1 MPVEFKKGRALSA
14 LNLTP
19 LIDVVF
25 LLLIFFLVATEFAQ
39 DEARSIPVNRPSASE
54 ARPIT
59 SRFKDIEVKIDANNR
74 VFLDSRLV
82 SPQQLFSAL
91 QQAEADNPGK
101 KKVVIDGD
109 RNCRYETVI
118 TVIDV
123 CKRLGI
129 DHVAKVDLPPPSA
142 PRPPSGR

>member
-39 DEARSIPVNRPSASE
+39 EEARSIPVKLPEAAE

-59 SRFKDIEVKIDANNR
+59 ARLKDIYVNIDAAGR
-74 VFLDSRLV
+74 YYMSGQRV
-82 SPQQLFSAL
+82 SPQQLLEELERHRDA
-91 QQAEADNPGK
+91 NPGRQQT
-101 KKVVIDGD
+101 VIIRGHRD
-109 RNCRYETVI
+109 CRYQAIVTVMDI
-118 TVIDV
+118 CNRVGFTY
-123 CKRLGI
+123 R
-129 DHVAKVDLPPPSA
+129 AATAEPA
-142 PRPPSGR
+142 AE